1 MTIQQWL
8 FSFKGRIGRRDFWIW
23 LGLWFVG
30 MLVLF
35 SLASKNLLD
44 IQTAAFCLVCLLW
57 PTAAVTVKRLHDRG
71 RSGLWALLMILAW
84 MLLAGNW
91 VMLPGMWQWV
101 VGRFVPTLILVMMF
115 IDLGAFVGTQG
126 ENKFGKE
133 TQDVKFKAEPQA
145 DDKP

>member
-23 LGLWFVG
+23 IGLWIVS
-30 MLVLF
+30 MLALF
-35 SLASKNLLD
+35 SLASKQLLD

-71 RSGLWALLMILAW
+71 RSGAWALLMILAW

-91 VMLPGMWQWV
+91 AMLPGVWQWAV
-101 VGRFVPTLILVMMF
+101 CRFLPTLILVGML
-115 IDLGAFVGTQG
+115 IDLGAFVGTQD
-126 ENKFGKE
+126 ENKYGKD
-133 TQDVKFKAEPQA
+133 TQDVKYRA
-145 DDKP
+145 DS

>member
-23 LGLWFVG
+23 IGLWIVG

-35 SLASKNLLD
+35 SLASKQLLD

-71 RSGLWALLMILAW
+71 RSGVWALLMILAW

-91 VMLPGMWQWV
+91 TMLPRRLAMGGWSLCSDAHS
-101 VGRFVPTLILVMMF
+101 GRHAHRSGRVHWHP
-115 IDLGAFVGTQG
+115 GR
-126 ENKFGKE
+126 K
-133 TQDVKFKAEPQA
+133 
-145 DDKP
+145 

>member
-23 LGLWFVG
+23 IGLWIVS

-35 SLASKNLLD
+35 SLASKQLLD

-71 RSGLWALLMILAW
+71 RSGAWALLMILAW

-91 VMLPGMWQWV
+91 AMLPGVWQWAG
-101 VGRFVPTLILVMMF
+101 GRFVPTLILVGML
-115 IDLGAFVGTQG
+115 IDLGAFIGTQDA
-126 ENKFGKE
+126 NKYGKD
-133 TQDVKFKAEPQA
+133 TQDVKYRA
-145 DDKP
+145 DS

>member
-23 LGLWFVG
+23 VGLWIVG

-35 SLASKNLLD
+35 TLANKQLLA
-44 IQTAAFCLVCLLW
+44 IQTAAFGLVCLLW

-91 VMLPGMWQWV
+91 AILPGIWQWV
-101 VGRFVPTLILVMMF
+101 VGRFVPTLILVGML

-126 ENKFGKE
+126 ANKFGHD
-133 TQDVKFKAEPQA
+133 TQDVKYKA
-145 DDKP
+145 

>member
-23 LGLWFVG
+23 IGLWFAG

-35 SLASKNLLD
+35 SLAGKNLLD

-71 RSGLWALLMILAW
+71 RSGAWAFLMIVAW
-84 MLLAGNW
+84 MLLADFTGCLA
-91 VMLPGMWQWV
+91 MG
-101 VGRFVPTLILVMMF
+101 G
-115 IDLGAFVGTQG
+115 GAFCP
-126 ENKFGKE
+126 
-133 TQDVKFKAEPQA
+133 DVDSG
-145 DDKP
+145 DDAYRSWCVCWHTRRK